1 MTTSETSGSEVSAA
15 VRWDLSDD
23 QRIIR
28 DAVDEGMK
36 KFPLEYW
43 AEVDHRATFPDEFF
57 SFAAAQG
64 WLGVAMPTEFGGS
77 GLGISEAVVMMESI
91 ARVGGLTAASAIH
104 MNVFGTNVVVKHGSP
119 EIRAQ
124 YLPEI
129 IGGRL
134 RVAFG
139 VSEPD
144 SGLDTTSLRTRAVR
158 EGNHWRINGRK
169 VWISTAQVA
178 DKILLLT
185 RSREPEP
192 GEPKDAGLTLFFTD
206 LDRSKITV
214 KEIEKLGRAAVDSNE
229 LFIDDL
235 IVPDRDRLG
244 EEGRGFRL
252 LLDGLNPERLLVAA
266 EAVGIGRAALAIAVK
281 YAKERRVFDRPIGQ
295 NQGVQFPLADSYARL
310 ESVWLMI
317 LRGAARYDAGQECG
331 GEANIAKLL
340 GGEYGFQAADRAMQT
355 LGGYSYAKEYHLE
368 RLWREVK
375 LTRLAPV
382 SPELI
387 LCYLAERKLGLP
399 KSY

>member
-1 MTTSETSGSEVSAA
+1 MHAQSEPP
-15 VRWDLSDD
+15 RWDLSDD
-23 QRIIR
+23 QRSIR

-36 KFPLEYW
+36 RFPLDYW
-43 AEVDHRATFPDEFF
+43 REVDSKATFPEEFF

-64 WLGVAMPTEFGGS
+64 WLGIAMPSEFGGA
-77 GLGISEAVVMMESI
+77 GLGISEAVMMMEAI
-91 ARVGGLTAASAIH
+91 ARGGGLSAASAVH
-104 MNVFGTNVVVKHGSP
+104 MNVFGTNVVVKNGSP
-119 EIRAQ
+119 EMKKQ
-124 YLPEI
+124 YLPDI
-129 IGGRL
+129 IAGRM

-144 SGLDTTSLRTRAVR
+144 SGLDTPSLRTRAVR
-158 EGNHWRINGRK
+158 QGSDWRVNGRK

-178 DKILLLT
+178 SKILLLART
-185 RSREPEP
+185 RDPEP
-192 GEPKDAGLTLFFTD
+192 GEPRDAGLTLFFTD

-229 LFIDDL
+229 LFIEDL
-235 IVPDRDRLG
+235 IVPDRDRVG

-252 LLDGLNPERLLVAA
+252 LLDGLNPERLLVAS
-266 EAVGIGRAALAIAVK
+266 EAVGIGRAALAIAVE
-281 YAKERRVFDRPIGQ
+281 YAKQRHVFGRPIGQ
-295 NQGVQFPLADSYARL
+295 NQGVQFPLADSFARL
-310 ESVWLMI
+310 ESAWLMI
-317 LRGAARYDAGQECG
+317 LRGAELYDRGQDCG
-331 GEANIAKLL
+331 AEANIAKLL
-340 GGEYGFQAADRAMQT
+340 GGEYGFQAADRAMQA

>member
-1 MTTSETSGSEVSAA
+1 MTAPARPGGA
-15 VRWDLSDD
+15 WDLSED
-23 QRIIR
+23 QRVIR
-28 DAVDEGMK
+28 TAVDDGMK

-43 AEVDHRATFPDEFF
+43 READRTATFPHEFF

-64 WLGVAMPTEFGGS
+64 WLGLAMPAEYGGS
-77 GLGISEAVVMMESI
+77 GLGISEAVMMMEAI
-91 ARVGGLTAASAIH
+91 ARGGGLTAASAVH

-119 EIRAQ
+119 EMKIEN
-124 YLPEI
+124 LPEI
-129 IGGRL
+129 VSGRMK
-134 RVAFG
+134 VAFG

-144 SGLDTTSLRTRAVR
+144 SGLDTTSLSTRAVR
-158 EGNHWRINGRK
+158 QGGDWRINGRK

-185 RSREPEP
+185 RTRDPEP

-206 LDRSKITV
+206 LDRRYITV
-214 KEIEKLGRAAVDSNE
+214 NEIEKLGRAAVDSNE

-235 IVPDRDRLG
+235 IVPDRDRVG
-244 EEGRGFRL
+244 EEGRGFRM
-252 LLDGLNPERLLVAA
+252 LLDGLNPERLLVAS
-266 EAVGIGRAALAIAVK
+266 EAVGIGRAALNLAVE
-281 YAKERRVFDRPIGQ
+281 YAKERRVFGRAIGQ

-310 ESVWLMI
+310 ESAWLMI
-317 LRGAARYDAGQECG
+317 LRGAALYDQGLDCG

-340 GGEYGFQAADRAMQT
+340 GGEYGFEAADRAMQV

>member
-1 MTTSETSGSEVSAA
+1 MNSTPGN
-15 VRWDLSDD
+15 WDLTED
-23 QRIIR
+23 QRTIR
-28 DAVDEGMK
+28 SAVDEGMK
-36 KFPLEYW
+36 RFDLDYWRETDKSAQFPE
-43 AEVDHRATFPDEFF
+43 EFF
-57 SFAAAQG
+57 AFAAAQG
-64 WLGVAMPTEFGGS
+64 WLGLAMPAEYGGS
-77 GLGISEAVVMMESI
+77 GMGISEAVMMMEAI
-91 ARVGGLTAASAIH
+91 ARGGGLSAASAVH
-104 MNVFGTNVVVKHGSP
+104 MNVFGTNVVAKHGS
-119 EIRAQ
+119 EEMKREN
-124 YLPEI
+124 LPAVIE
-129 IGGRL
+129 GRM

-158 EGNHWRINGRK
+158 RGGDWVVNGRK

-185 RSREPEP
+185 RTRDPEA

-206 LDRSKITV
+206 LDRDRITV

-235 IVPDRDRLG
+235 IVPDRDRVG

-252 LLDGLNPERLLVAA
+252 LLDGLNPERLLVAS
-266 EAVGIGRAALAIAVK
+266 EAVGIGRAAIGLATE
-281 YAKERRVFDRPIGQ
+281 YAKERHVFGRPIGK
-295 NQGVQFPLADSYARL
+295 NQGVQFPLAESYAKL

-317 LRGAARYDAGQECG
+317 LRGAALYDSGADCG
-331 GEANIAKLL
+331 AEANIAKLL
-340 GGEYGFQAADRAMQT
+340 GGEYGFEAADRAMQV
-355 LGGYSYAKEYHLE
+355 LGGYSYAKEYHVE